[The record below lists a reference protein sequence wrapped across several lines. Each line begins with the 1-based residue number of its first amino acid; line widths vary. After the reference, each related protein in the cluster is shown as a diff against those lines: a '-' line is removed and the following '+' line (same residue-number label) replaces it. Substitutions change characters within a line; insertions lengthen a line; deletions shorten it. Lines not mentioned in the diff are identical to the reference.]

1 VERVSLKGILIFH
14 TNSCLPR
21 FLGFALFIVQ
31 IHARYYVG
39 TLQTS
44 FKVQTVADVCFRGC
58 KVLLARSGGVTHW
71 LVTPDDDGTPM
82 TICWGQT
89 ANNGLFYGS
98 SIEIWLITDSLGEL
112 GLGPEERKSC
122 SKPTRNVPLVGIHI
136 FE

>member
-1 VERVSLKGILIFH
+1 MLAKVPRVRPIHRSDTCKILCRH
-14 TNSCLPR
+14 LTN
-21 FLGFALFIVQ
+21 
-31 IHARYYVG
+31 
-39 TLQTS
+39 T
-44 FKVQTVADVCFRGC
+44 VQTVADPCFRGC

-89 ANNGLFYGS
+89 ANNGLFCGS
-98 SIEIWLITDSLGEL
+98 SIEIWLIADSLGEL